1 LYWYYSR
8 DDTSRVSQH
17 DDKLVKDYGVTLAAD
32 MIQRLT
38 TEGDIPGV
46 HFCTLNLEKSV
57 ARVLELLQWTG
68 VAASAHNKLI
78 LVCPTLHYLSSMVTF
93 GQ

>member
-1 LYWYYSR
+1 
-8 DDTSRVSQH
+8 
-17 DDKLVKDYGVTLAAD
+17 VKDYGVTLAAD
-32 MIQRLT
+32 MIRRLT

-57 ARVLELLQWTG
+57 SRVLELLHWTG

-78 LVCPTLHYLSSMVTF
+78 AVCPTYYYLPF
-93 GQ
+93 F